1 MKGGNMTDISDLIKE
16 AKPLYFKRK
25 RRNRII
31 KTSLPV
37 FAVAALFFAFSPQ
50 PSDYSYSQYWDLG
63 ENEFQQ
69 TSVIEEMGLPT
80 DDYGL
85 LKVC

>member
-1 MKGGNMTDISDLIKE
+1 MTDISDLIKE

-25 RRNRII
+25 RRNQVI

-37 FAVAALFFAFSPQ
+37 MAVAALFFAFSPQ
-50 PSDYSYSQYWDLG
+50 PSDYSQYWDLG

-69 TSVIEEMGLPT
+69 TSVIEEMGLPI